1 MSFLFLC
8 DLLTSKVISHLQ
20 VKMWERGEREREVR
34 EDSEEQEKTINNK
47 SSSAINSFEQRT
59 NTNDEFDGTAV
70 CEEISQLETSE
81 ESESEEQVGNLAED
95 DDIPRGMP
103 IRWRAPARRRQQFD
117 FGVGALSQAEQLARH
132 WGEGRFQAAK
142 NM

>member
-1 MSFLFLC
+1 MNYNDNSRFLC
-8 DLLTSKVISHLQ
+8 NLLTCKVISHLQ
-20 VKMWERGEREREVR
+20 VKMRKRGEREVR
-34 EDSEEQEKTINNK
+34 EDSEQQEKTINNK
-47 SSSAINSFEQRT
+47 SSSAINSFEQ
-59 NTNDEFDGTAV
+59 NDEFDGTAV

-117 FGVGALSQAEQLARH
+117 FGVGALSQAEQLANC

>member
-1 MSFLFLC
+1 MR
-8 DLLTSKVISHLQ
+8 K
-20 VKMWERGEREREVR
+20 RGEREVR
-34 EDSEEQEKTINNK
+34 EDSEQQEKTINNK

-70 CEEISQLETSE
+70 CEEIYQLETSE

-117 FGVGALSQAEQLARH
+117 FGPHALSQAEQLARH